1 MYEFLLKLIAVNF
14 VMCVTCLTRQLGRW
28 PITTLWFTFELA
40 RSILIER
47 ACLNTNS
54 KEHSTKLNT
63 VQKTHRHL
71 KLPFLLT

>member
-1 MYEFLLKLIAVNF
+1 MYEFVLRLIADKF
-14 VMCVTCLTRQLGRW
+14 GICVTWLSRQLERW
-28 PITTLWFTFELA
+28 PITTLSFTFEVA

-63 VQKTHRHL
+63 VQKTHRHV
-71 KLPFLLT
+71 KLSFLLT